1 MLAPVAARTFEVLGI
16 GASLWYL
23 GSWLDLHERTSTL
36 DFEVEH
42 AMEVERWSYNDRCLL
57 QVRQSR
63 RAVVG
68 QHGALSDL
76 FVPVLVGAEMA
87 GVIVVGPFLTA
98 LPSGAAVL
106 ERWRALTGR
115 QGELSEPEFAGYLAA
130 LLALPLL
137 EDTLAQTLQRLVEC
151 LAELMAG
158 TGSARA
164 LYLEVESLRDE
175 LFKTRLHD
183 RMWDAARAMVDE
195 RTTRLWV
202 ASCRDGHLWHLGVRQ
217 FPKHVLVGFFTN
229 EDRASDALGEA
240 LRMEGFRRACVR
252 LAYDA
257 RNVVAGRIG
266 DSGVSFLM
274 STGTSAQRSRARLLD
289 LARRATLL
297 ARKRFGLSLHLGA
310 SMLPGALSS
319 QYQAALAAAEVAL
332 ARGIAVVQ
340 AGSGVRRQPR
350 LAPYRDELARA
361 AEETPESLAP
371 RFDRY
376 LEVVA
381 QRCAGRIDAARAE
394 LDATFDRIA
403 ETLVRSGAAE
413 ARRWTEISRRMEG
426 TTGNITRLDHLL
438 SAFRVALHGLV
449 ETGRRKPAPSRHQR
463 SLGRAEA
470 YMREHRAEPLTRA
483 KVAKVAGFAET
494 YFSELFHEKQ
504 GKTFGQ
510 HLTDLRI
517 EHAKRLL
524 MDTSLGMQRIAELSG
539 FRTRQYLSR
548 VFKTEAGETPL
559 KYRLRVLKGHA
570 PYEYVP

>member
-23 GSWLDLHERTSTL
+23 GSWLDLHERSSTL

-42 AMEVERWSYNDRCLL
+42 AMEVERWAYNDRCLL
-57 QVRQSR
+57 EARKSR
-63 RAVVG
+63 KTVLG
-68 QHGALSDL
+68 EHGGLRDL
-76 FVPVLVGAEMA
+76 FVPVLDGKEVAA
-87 GVIVVGPFLTA
+87 TIVVGPFLTA
-98 LPSGAAVL
+98 LPDRAAL
-106 ERWRALTGR
+106 LDRWRALTGR
-115 QGELSEPEFAGYLAA
+115 QGELSEPEFASYVATT
-130 LLALPLL
+130 LALPLL
-137 EDTLAQTLQRLVEC
+137 EDGLADSLRRLVEC
-151 LAELMAG
+151 LAALMAR

-175 LFKTRLHD
+175 LFKTKLPD
-183 RMWDAARAMVDE
+183 RMWEAARAMVDE

-229 EDRASDALGEA
+229 EDRDSDALGEA
-240 LRMEGFRRACVR
+240 LRVEGFRRACVR
-252 LAYDA
+252 LAYDT

-266 DSGVSFLM
+266 DSGVSFLV
-274 STGTSAQRSRARLLD
+274 STATSVQRSRARLLD
-289 LARRATLL
+289 LAQRVTLL
-297 ARKRFGLSLHLGA
+297 ARKRFGLSLHVGA
-310 SMLPGALSS
+310 SMLPGPLSG
-319 QYQAALAAAEVAL
+319 QYQAALGAAEAAL
-332 ARGIAVVQ
+332 ARGIALVH
-340 AGSGVRRQPR
+340 AGPGVRSQPR
-350 LAPYRDELARA
+350 LAPYRDELARV

-381 QRCAGRIDAARAE
+381 QRCAGRIEAARVE

-403 ETLVRSGAAE
+403 ETLVRSGAVE
-413 ARRWTEISRRMEG
+413 ARRWTELSKRMES
-426 TTGNITRLDHLL
+426 TTGNITRLEQLL
-438 SAFRVALHGLV
+438 SAYRITLRGLV
-449 ETGRRKPAPSRHQR
+449 DTGRRKPGRSRHER

-494 YFSELFHEKQ
+494 YFSELFHQKQ

-517 EHAKRLL
+517 EQAKRLL
-524 MDTSLGMQRIAELSG
+524 MDTSLGMQRVAELSG

-548 VFKTEAGETPL
+548 VFKSEAGETPM
-559 KYRLRVLKGHA
+559 KFRQRVLKGHA